1 LPINPNHYQI
11 GISECQSAYLE
22 VNSAAIPAQKT
33 ARRLTNATIFRS
45 FFASIATTKGT
56 NIMRQTYKWLFPVLI
71 CLLLTACGGSKIKPE
86 NSAEK
91 YFQQGEKY
99 FESNLIDDAIASWE
113 KVRDTFYSPELS
125 MLAEL
130 KIAEAYYVSKRY
142 EEAALAFQDFL
153 KQHPNDFRAA
163 TILYRM
169 GLSYYQQIL
178 SPDRDQTSTRNAL
191 QSFQKLTM
199 QFPDDPQ
206 TQEAG
211 YLIQRCRTRLAE
223 HEVYVGHYYLKRKQY
238 LPAIKRLQGTLDSF
252 PDYYYRDEAYFYLG
266 SAYLK
271 TKQVDEANV
280 IFKKLFEEFPG
291 SDYTED
297 AQELLEDNQP

>member
-1 LPINPNHYQI
+1 MKQMYKYLLPI
-11 GISECQSAYLE
+11 
-22 VNSAAIPAQKT
+22 
-33 ARRLTNATIFRS
+33 
-45 FFASIATTKGT
+45 
-56 NIMRQTYKWLFPVLI
+56 LI
-71 CLLLTACGGSKIKPE
+71 CLLLVACGGSKVKPQ

-91 YFQQGEKY
+91 YFQEGERY
-99 FESNLIDDAIASWE
+99 FESNLYEDAISSWE

-142 EEAALAFQDFL
+142 EEAAIAFNDFL

-169 GLSYYQQIL
+169 GLSHYQQIL
-178 SPDRDQTSTRNAL
+178 SPDRDQTSTENAL
-191 QSFQKLTM
+191 HSFRELIRR
-199 QFPDDPQ
+199 FPSDPQ

-223 HEVYVGHYYLKRKQY
+223 HEVYVGRFYLKRKLFQ
-238 LPAIKRLQGTLDSF
+238 PAINRLEGILKSF

-266 SAYLK
+266 EAYLK
-271 TKQVDEANV
+271 MEQPDKARS
-280 IFKKLFEEFPG
+280 IFNQLFEEFPG
-291 SDYTED
+291 SDYIED
-297 AQELLEDNQP
+297 AQELLKEES

>member
-1 LPINPNHYQI
+1 
-11 GISECQSAYLE
+11 
-22 VNSAAIPAQKT
+22 
-33 ARRLTNATIFRS
+33 
-45 FFASIATTKGT
+45 
-56 NIMRQTYKWLFPVLI
+56 MRQTYKWLFPVLF
-71 CLLLTACGGSKIKPE
+71 CLLLAACGGSKVKPE

-91 YFQQGEKY
+91 YFREGEKY
-99 FESNLIDDAIASWE
+99 FESDLIDDAIASWE

-142 EEAALAFQDFL
+142 EEAALAYQDFL

-191 QSFQKLTM
+191 RSFQELTRR
-199 QFPDDPQ
+199 FPDDSQ
-206 TQEAG
+206 AQEAEH
-211 YLIQRCRTRLAE
+211 LILRCRTRLAE

-238 LPAIKRLQGTLDSF
+238 QPAIQRLKEILDSF

-271 TKQVDEANV
+271 TNQVDQANV
-280 IFKKLFEEFPG
+280 IFKKLTEEFPG
-291 SDYTED
+291 SDYTEE
-297 AQELLEDNQP
+297 AQELLKNYKP

>member
-1 LPINPNHYQI
+1 
-11 GISECQSAYLE
+11 
-22 VNSAAIPAQKT
+22 
-33 ARRLTNATIFRS
+33 
-45 FFASIATTKGT
+45 
-56 NIMRQTYKWLFPVLI
+56 MRQTYKWLFPVLI